1 MKLKY
6 LSYFFIAVA
15 VAILITTI
23 YGIVNN
29 YSGIPYWDEWDVY
42 LGFYNKLQKGGYEL
56 FKAFFAQHNEH
67 KVVVARIWF
76 WVGFS
81 FLKGHLWFQFAV
93 SVLSQFTSLFMI
105 SYIVGKQNIHKH
117 LKYILVSIVFM
128 LGFSWTQS
136 ESLMI
141 GTQHAF
147 WGVFMNSLFLFFCI
161 YLYTSTLQKKFFYLS
176 LLFSFLTCFTFANG
190 IFALV
195 ISMLFILLYS
205 VEKKTTIIF
214 IAFSSF
220 CIGLYLYDFHEIN
233 GHSSIADSIKNHP
246 VGVIH
251 YVIRFFGGPIL
262 HLFNSKAEIVDAFGI
277 IFLFLS
283 AMAYRIFF
291 RHETKHP
298 YTIILLLL
306 LSFILISTFITATG
320 RIKFGVEQANS
331 SRYQTPALFGWISL
345 VVFYF
350 IYNNANVRIAI
361 ISIFLFMTP
370 AILLQQ
376 NVFGNKSESIFNQKK
391 EFLAFRMGV
400 QSPTFLTTLYPA
412 FKDTIEFLP
421 QIKNNI
427 YPFNLHHAQ
436 VWDSSVL
443 EGYIDEI
450 KNDTILKTYVIRGW
464 GFIKQNKKSPAL
476 IAFKNRANQIVGY
489 AVCGLR
495 RDDVKN
501 AIGYGKYAGFEGFIR
516 DTVNL
521 KKN

>member
-15 VAILITTI
+15 VAMFTTTI

-29 YSGIPYWDEWDVY
+29 YSGIPFWDEWNGY
-42 LGFYNKLQKGGYEL
+42 LAFYNRMQNGGL
-56 FKAFFAQHNEH
+56 DLLKAFLEQHNEH
-67 KVVVARIWF
+67 KILFTRIWF
-76 WVGFS
+76 WIGFT
-81 FLKGHLWFQFAV
+81 FFKGHLWFQLIV
-93 SVLSQFTSLFMI
+93 NVCLQIISLSII
-105 SYIVGKQNIHKH
+105 SYIIWKQDIEKH
-117 LKYILVSIVFM
+117 LKYILGSIVVI
-128 LGFSWTQS
+128 LGFTWMQS
-136 ESLMI
+136 NNF
-141 GTQHAF
+141 T
-147 WGVFMNSLFLFFCI
+147 WGFQSQFFGVYTNALILFFSI
-161 YLYTSTLQKKFFYLS
+161 YTWAFSQQKKYFYLS
-176 LLFSFLTCFTFANG
+176 LLFAFLTCFTLANG
-190 IFALV
+190 LLALV
-195 ISMLFILLYS
+195 ISCLFMLFYS
-205 VEKKTTIIF
+205 GNKKTTIVF
-214 IAFSSF
+214 ISFSIF
-220 CIGLYLYDFHEIN
+220 CIILYLWNFHQVN
-233 GHSSIADSIKNHP
+233 GHSSISDSIKNHP
-246 VGVIH
+246 IEVIH
-251 YVIRFFGGPIL
+251 YVVRFFGGPI
-262 HLFNSKAEIVDAFGI
+262 HHVFNSKLEIIDAFGI
-277 IFLFLS
+277 IFLILS
-283 AMAYRIFF
+283 GTACLMFF
-291 RHETKHP
+291 RHKEKYP

-306 LSFILISTFITATG
+306 IAFVVLTAFITATG
-320 RIKFGVEQANS
+320 RIKFGIDSATA
-331 SRYQTPALFGWISL
+331 SRYQTPVLFGWISL

-450 KNDTILKTYVIRGW
+450 KNDTFLKTYVIRGW
-464 GFIKQNKKSPAL
+464 GGSKQNKKSPAL

-501 AIGYGKYAGFEGFIR
+501 AMGYGDYAGFEGFIR

-521 KKN
+521 KTN